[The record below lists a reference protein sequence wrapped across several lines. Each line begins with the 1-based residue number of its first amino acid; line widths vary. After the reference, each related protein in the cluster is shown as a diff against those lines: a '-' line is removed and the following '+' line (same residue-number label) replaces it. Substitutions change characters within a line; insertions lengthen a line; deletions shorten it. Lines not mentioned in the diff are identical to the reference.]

1 MSGAEKALQDKDSG
15 LPGVRRDYESGEAQ
29 IHGGSGTDLQF
40 SGQGQDNSDCGKETG
55 TDNRDSAVPRRHCA
69 GYAVS

>member
-1 MSGAEKALQDKDSG
+1 MNYPCLVPKRLCRTKIQVH
-15 LPGVRRDYESGEAQ
+15 LESEEITNMGKPKYTA
-29 IHGGSGTDLQF
+29 DLQF